1 MNCNQATHHHLNDFD
16 RINHQ
21 APYKLNF
28 EYCLF
33 WLHTH
38 LFEVREFLSSRR
50 ARGPMIDAIEI
61 IEVMTG
67 GAVTIYTQVFSSDYK
82 REDECMFT
90 STLHSETQ

>member
-1 MNCNQATHHHLNDFD
+1 MFITHV
-16 RINHQ
+16 
-21 APYKLNF
+21 
-28 EYCLF
+28 
-33 WLHTH
+33 
-38 LFEVREFLSSRR
+38 FEVPEFLSSRR

>member
-1 MNCNQATHHHLNDFD
+1 MGCSGFINITAYTHV
-16 RINHQ
+16 
-21 APYKLNF
+21 
-28 EYCLF
+28 
-33 WLHTH
+33 
-38 LFEVREFLSSRR
+38 FEVREFLSSRR